1 MPVEAQIFACLRL
14 AEGHKL
20 SQRLGFSPMP
30 TLHPPTRLL
39 ATAALAVLLALSP
52 GSALGAQFTDVTV
65 ARGVSYLQALVPDT
79 TVQPPGAAFQTTGGA
94 AACDVDRDGWVDLIV
109 TRLDAPPILF
119 RNVGGTFV
127 DATASA
133 GDLATALPTLG
144 NGVGCADLE
153 NDGDLD
159 LYITGLGTRFHL
171 FLNDGSGVFTEA
183 AVARGAATD
192 DGNPHYGMGVAFGD
206 YDRDSFL
213 DIFPAEWWAHPLS
226 PLPPLPGTS
235 HNRLLRN
242 LGTANPAHFVD
253 VTLAAEL
260 EFETLPGVPTS
271 ALGTPG
277 YSPGFVDFD
286 DDGWPDLTWV
296 ADWGNSRLFWND
308 EDGTFTDG
316 TLSAGVGLERAGMG
330 STQDDFDRDGKL
342 DWLATSIFG
351 REDEIQFGVSNQLY
365 LNRGDR
371 TFQNVTAASGIADG
385 GFSWAASGFD
395 FDNDGD
401 IDVAQTNG
409 LIVPGHPEE
418 IPWQTDQTRLFQNVG
433 YGVFYEVGTAFGIT
447 DAGNGKGLLTFDYD
461 RDGDLDVFLTQHAG
475 PPILYENDGGN
486 ALPWIQLA
494 LEGSVSNRDGIGAV
508 VTIVPDASAPA
519 TAQTAHLLAN
529 SNYLAQDELLL
540 HFGLGA
546 NPGDVDQARI
556 EWPSGI
562 VQWVEDL
569 TAETRT
575 HVVEPAPT
583 LLVEFVS
590 TSATVREG
598 ETVSVDVLVGG
609 GDTRLVGPTD
619 VDVVVTAGDA
629 TPGVDVDIP
638 ATLSIPAGDYTTP
651 VPMTVAVD
659 ALEDLTAEPAESLR
673 LELRAD
679 DTIASV
685 GDVDGVDRARDTFD
699 LTIEDVTCWTADK
712 SKLTLIR
719 KLGVKDALKWTWRGR
734 GGGYEGAF
742 GEPDATTGY
751 EISVVDASGDL
762 ARIDIPPGPAH
773 WRSTKRGYVFKD
785 PTLSVGGLRKVAVL
799 TKHADDSLIVKGR
812 GVGLALAT
820 REPVAPVRA
829 RLSNSEGVCWE
840 ITFADVTSKNGRIT
854 ARTP

>member
-1 MPVEAQIFACLRL
+1 
-14 AEGHKL
+14 
-20 SQRLGFSPMP
+20 MP
-30 TLHPPTRLL
+30 TPHLL
-39 ATAALAVLLALSP
+39 SRAVAAATLVVSLFLAPSLAVALQFNDVTAAK
-52 GSALGAQFTDVTV
+52 
-65 ARGVSYLQALVPDT
+65 GVSYLQALVPDT
-79 TVQPPGAAFQTTGGA
+79 TVQPPGAALQTTGGA

-133 GDLATALPTLG
+133 GDLGTALPTAG

-171 FLNDGSGVFTEA
+171 FLNDGTGVFTEA
-183 AVARGAATD
+183 AVARGAALD

-213 DIFPAEWWAHPLS
+213 DVFPAEWWAHPLD

-242 LGTANPAHFVD
+242 RGAAAPGFFDDATVP
-253 VTLAAEL
+253 AEL

-271 ALGTPG
+271 VLGTPG

-308 EDGTFTDG
+308 GDGTFTDG

-330 STQDDFDRDGKL
+330 STQDDFDRDGKI

-351 REDEIQFGVSNQLY
+351 RVDEIPFGVSNQLY

-371 TFQNVTAASGIADG
+371 TFENATMASGIADG

-401 IDVAQTNG
+401 VDVVQTNG

-418 IPWQTDQTRLFQNVG
+418 IPWQTDQTRLFENVG
-433 YGVFYEVGTAFGIT
+433 YGVFYEVATAFGIL
-447 DAGNGKGLLTFDYD
+447 DAGNGKGLLTFDFD

-475 PPILYENDGGN
+475 PPILYENDGGD
-486 ALPWIQLA
+486 ALPWVQITLA
-494 LEGSVSNRDGIGAV
+494 GSVSNRDGIGAV
-508 VTIVPDASAPA
+508 VTIIPDEAAPLN
-519 TAQTAHLLAN
+519 AQTAHLLGN
-529 SNYLAQDELLL
+529 SNFAAQDELLL

-546 NPGDVDQARI
+546 HDGDVDRARV

-569 TAETRT
+569 AAETRV
-575 HVVEPAPT
+575 HIVEPAP
-583 LLVEFVS
+583 LVVVEFAS
-590 TSATVREG
+590 ITETLPEGDAATI
-598 ETVSVDVLVGG
+598 DLLVGG
-609 GDTRLVGPTD
+609 GDTTLSGPID
-619 VDVVVTAGDA
+619 VDVVVTSGDA
-629 TPGVDVDIP
+629 VPGTDFQLP
-638 ATLSIPAGDYTTP
+638 ATVTIPPADYTTP
-651 VPMTVAVD
+651 TTVGFALE
-659 ALEDLTAEPAESLR
+659 ALEDVLPESAETAR
-673 LELRAD
+673 LELRTD
-679 DTIASV
+679 DVLAAV
-685 GDVDGVDRARDTFD
+685 GDVDGLDRARDAFD
-699 LTIEDVTCWTADK
+699 LTIEDVTCFTADK
-712 SKLTLIR
+712 AKLTLLR
-719 KLGVKDALKWTWRGR
+719 KLGLKDALRWRWRGS

-742 GEPDATTGY
+742 GAPDTTTEY
-751 EISVVDASGDL
+751 ELSVVDAAGDL
-762 ARIDIPPGPAH
+762 ARLLIPPNPAR
-773 WRSTKRGYVFKD
+773 WKATPKGYVFQD
-785 PTLSVGGLRKVAVL
+785 PTLSVAGVRKLAVL
-799 TKHADDSLIVKGR
+799 TKHADDSIVARGR
-812 GVGLALAT
+812 GAGLALET
-820 REPVAPVRA
+820 REPVAPVRV
-829 RLSNSEGVCWE
+829 RLANSEGSCWE
-840 ITFADVTSKNGRIT
+840 VTFTDVRSKNGRVT